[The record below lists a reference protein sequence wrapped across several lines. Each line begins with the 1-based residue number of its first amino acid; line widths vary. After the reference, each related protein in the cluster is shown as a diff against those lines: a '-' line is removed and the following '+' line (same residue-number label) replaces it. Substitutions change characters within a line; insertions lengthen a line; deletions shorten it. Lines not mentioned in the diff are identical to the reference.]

1 MELTNSKRLVYTASY
16 VTSRF
21 TPDEQRHVE
30 DSPGGALKK
39 LNFLRALPL
48 DDQDLARM
56 RDRLGQGT
64 RALAT
69 ADFSRIAELSRRL
82 RGGISNAEVAAQA
95 TPLKVDSLVEYAKL
109 AAGT

>member
-30 DSPGGALKK
+30 DSPGGTLKK

-69 ADFSRIAELSRRL
+69 ADLSRIAELSRRS
-82 RGGISNAEVAAQA
+82 RGGISITEAAA
-95 TPLKVDSLVEYAKL
+95 DAKPLKVDRNVEPAKL
-109 AAGT
+109 ATGQ